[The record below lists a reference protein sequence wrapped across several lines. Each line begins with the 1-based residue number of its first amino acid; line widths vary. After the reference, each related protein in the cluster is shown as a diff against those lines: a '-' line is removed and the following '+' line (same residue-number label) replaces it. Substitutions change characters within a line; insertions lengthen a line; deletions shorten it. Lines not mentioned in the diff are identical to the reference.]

1 MRMTVPTADAEVDLS
16 RVDLFDPEL
25 YATGDPHPIWHALR
39 RHAPAHHQRLA
50 DGREFW
56 SVTRHADACRVL
68 ADHTEFT
75 SQRGTLLNALG
86 RGDPAGGQMMAATD
100 PPRHTSMREPLAREL
115 SPHRLNQRRHLLTR
129 AVRQALEPARDGDVW
144 DLAVAAAGFPM
155 SFTGA
160 LMGIPE
166 ADWPRLTRATTMAI
180 APDDTEFQEGDS
192 HITLVGVHHEL
203 FDYFS
208 SEVTRRLAE
217 PSDDLIGFL
226 TRMRPDGGPLRHDA
240 IVYNCYSLLLGAN
253 VTTPHVLTALVC
265 AFLEHPDEFRR
276 LKADPGLI
284 APAVEEG
291 LRWSSPANH
300 FMRYARTD
308 VTIADQRIRRG
319 TAVAVWL
326 GSANRDEAVFAD
338 PYRFDIG
345 HRTERHLAFGYGPHF
360 CVGASLARI
369 ALRML
374 LTEFV
379 ALVDD
384 IEPAGPVRHLKSN
397 FVAGISHLPIR
408 TRRAGRPAA
417 G

>member
-1 MRMTVPTADAEVDLS
+1 MRITVPAEDTEVDLS
-16 RVDLFDPEL
+16 TVDLFDPEL
-25 YATGDPHPIWHALR
+25 YASGDPHPIWQALR
-39 RHAPAHHQRLA
+39 RYAPAHHQRLA

-56 SVTRHADACRVL
+56 SVTRYGDACRVL
-68 ADHTEFT
+68 SDHTEFT

-86 RGDPAGGQMMAATD
+86 RGDSAGGQMMAATD
-100 PPRHTSMREPLAREL
+100 PPRHTALREPLARAL
-115 SPHRLNQRRHLLTR
+115 SPRELDRRRDMLVR
-129 AVRQALEPARDGDVW
+129 AVRQALAPAREGGVW
-144 DLAVAAAGFPM
+144 DLAAAAAGFPM

-166 ADWPRLTRATTMAI
+166 ADWPWLTRGTTMAI
-180 APDDTEFQEGDS
+180 APDDTEFQDGDS
-192 HITLVGVHHEL
+192 HVTLVGIHHEL

-208 SEVTRRLAE
+208 SEVRRRGGE
-217 PSDDLIGFL
+217 PTDDLIGFL
-226 TRMRPDGGPLRHDA
+226 MRMRPDQAPLRHDE

-253 VTTPHVLTALVC
+253 VTTPHVLSALVC
-265 AFLEHPDEFRR
+265 AFVEHPQEFRR

-284 APAVEEG
+284 ASAVEEG

-300 FMRYARTD
+300 FMRYARRD
-308 VTIADQRIRRG
+308 VTIAGQPIRRG

-326 GSANRDEAVFAD
+326 GSANRDEEVFTN

-345 HRTERHLAFGYGPHF
+345 RRSERHVAFGYGPHF

-384 IEPAGPVRHLKSN
+384 IEMAGPVRHLKSN
-397 FVAGISHLPIR
+397 FVAGISHLPLR
-408 TRRAGRPAA
+408 TRIAA
-417 G
+417 AT